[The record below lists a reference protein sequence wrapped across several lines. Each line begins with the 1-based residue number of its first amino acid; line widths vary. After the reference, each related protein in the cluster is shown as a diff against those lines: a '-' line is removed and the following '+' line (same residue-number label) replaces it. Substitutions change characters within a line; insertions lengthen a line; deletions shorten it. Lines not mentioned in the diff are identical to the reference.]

1 MFEISDKKEI
11 LRIQRLKVEIDL
23 LENDSNLKWEK

>member
-1 MFEISDKKEI
+1 MFEISEKKEI